1 MGRKVTLAACS
12 LNQWALD
19 FEGNL
24 KRILQS
30 INIARA
36 HGASYRLGPEL
47 EIPGYGCNDHFLES
61 DTLLHSLQVLAL
73 LLKSPVTKDIIC
85 DVGMPIMHR
94 NVRYNCRVIFLNGKI
109 LLIRPKMMLACDAN
123 YREGRWFTRW
133 TKVCMVILA
142 TTIVL
147 KYVAVLSSSFMRALL
162 PLPSGPT
169 YALYLP
175 SLPLPVAHIPVV
187 NREGVGMVKKAED
200 QSEGML

>member
-162 PLPSGPT
+162 PLPSHLCPIPP
-169 YALYLP
+169 LP
-175 SLPLPVAHIPVV
+175 SPSCCTHSRGQQGRGRDGE
-187 NREGVGMVKKAED
+187 NGRR
-200 QSEGML
+200 SE

>member
-133 TKVCMVILA
+133 TKVCMEILA
-142 TTIVL
+142 TTIAL
-147 KYVAVLSSSFMRALL
+147 KY
-162 PLPSGPT
+162 
-169 YALYLP
+169 
-175 SLPLPVAHIPVV
+175 
-187 NREGVGMVKKAED
+187 EKK
-200 QSEGML
+200 